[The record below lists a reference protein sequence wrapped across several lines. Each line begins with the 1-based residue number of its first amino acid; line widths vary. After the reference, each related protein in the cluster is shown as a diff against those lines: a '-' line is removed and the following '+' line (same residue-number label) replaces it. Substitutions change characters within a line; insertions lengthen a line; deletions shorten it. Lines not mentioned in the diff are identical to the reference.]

1 MMRKPLVKMNERQ
14 ALERMSSRCAKSEQC
29 EADVRRKLA
38 EWEQDDAAAD
48 RIVERL
54 RAELKE
60 SAAALRVRLVV
71 DCGVGDNWLEA
82 H

>member
-38 EWEQDDAAAD
+38 EWEQDDTAAD

-54 RAELKE
+54 RAEGYDF
-60 SAAALRVRLVV
+60 SVFCQIIPNRL
-71 DCGVGDNWLEA
+71 
-82 H
+82 